1 MANFE
6 SDFDADKIFPKA
18 LLNEGLSLEMIESG
32 QEILL
37 KAIKSNANR
46 HIRTGSMVNSLKK
59 TKPTITSSGSAI
71 GKVNFTGKDRN
82 GMTNSQKA
90 IWAEYGTRN
99 YPADPMVRPAVAASE
114 SAIKSAMDKV
124 FNQKVKL

>member
-6 SDFDADKIFPKA
+6 SNFDADKIFPKA

-46 HIRTGSMVNSLKK
+46 HIRTGSMANSLKK

-82 GMTNSQKA
+82 GMSNAQKA
-90 IWAEYGTRN
+90 LFTEYGTKN
-99 YPADPMVRPAVAASE
+99 YPADPMVRPAVVASE
-114 SAIKSAMDKV
+114 SAIKAAMNRV
-124 FNQKVKL
+124 FESKVK